1 MNLRKIDRPL
11 GLTVGLTVFIALI
24 IIRLL
29 YVQTSVKAQ
38 TLAIGGTDG
47 IVSEETARLQSVRGS
62 VYDRWGSLLAGN
74 ALVYEVAVD
83 LRKVDGNEQDL
94 AMTLSSIL
102 GLDFNKVLS
111 AVSQKPNDSQV
122 NATIT
127 RRANS
132 AQVQQLSDILWDANP
147 DSPNIAGVNWI
158 PYLQRSYPEGELA
171 STILGYVPFNHDSRV
186 GYFGVEEKHND
197 LLAGK
202 EKVVKYNLDP
212 YKTDALPDIPPGA
225 TIILTIDREI
235 QAMAEEKLDQALA
248 STRAET
254 GTIIIE
260 DPRTGEILAMA
271 SSPRM
276 DPNDYINGLEKF
288 VGPAPYNDNKPGMVI
303 PFNKAITSTYE
314 PGSVFKVLTMA
325 AALDSETV
333 TPDSTF
339 LDTGVIVVGGVPF
352 YNWDRSGHGNVTMTQ
367 CMQLSLNVCLAHLAV
382 EMGPT
387 KFYDY
392 IDAFGIGHRTNIDLA
407 GEAIFPVR
415 MNLDKVTSDLGANA
429 FGQGISVTPIQ
440 MVMAISAV
448 ANDGKM
454 MAPHVMK
461 AFIKDN
467 QQVNI
472 NPVLVNTPISA
483 DTAETLT
490 EMLAISLEKESS
502 DALVEGYRVAGKTG
516 TAEIVENGEYSYT
529 EYNASFVGWGPADD
543 PRFLVYIWLE
553 RPRSAIWGSVVA
565 APVFSEV
572 VQDLVILMDLPPDE
586 IRWEL
591 EGK

>member
-1 MNLRKIDRPL
+1 MNLRKVDRPL

-24 IIRLL
+24 IFRIL
-29 YVQTSVKAQ
+29 YVQTTVKAQ
-38 TLAIGGTDG
+38 NLAIGGTDG
-47 IVSEETARLQSVRGS
+47 SVTEETAKLQSVRGS
-62 VYDRWGSLLAGN
+62 IYDRWGSLLAGN
-74 ALVYEVAVD
+74 QLVYEVAVD
-83 LRKVDGNEQDL
+83 LRKIDGNEQDL

-102 GLDFNKVLS
+102 NLDFNEVLS
-111 AVSQKPNDSQV
+111 LVNQKPTDGRINV
-122 NATIT
+122 TIE
-127 RRANS
+127 RRATS
-132 AQVQQLSDILWDANP
+132 AQVQQLSDILWDTDPA
-147 DSPNIAGVNWI
+147 SPNLAGINWF
-158 PYLQRSYPEGELA
+158 PYLQRVYPEGELA
-171 STILGYVPFNHDSRV
+171 STLLGYVPFNHDSRV
-186 GYFGVEEKHND
+186 GYFGVEEKHNN

-202 EKVVKYNLDP
+202 EKIVTYNLDP

-225 TIILTIDREI
+225 SIILTIDREI
-235 QAMAEEKLDQALA
+235 QAMAEKKLDQALA
-248 STRAET
+248 STRAQS

-260 DPRTGEILAMA
+260 DPRSGEILAMA

-276 DPNDYINGLEKF
+276 DPNDYISGLQKF
-288 VGPAPYNDNKPGMVI
+288 VGPDPYNDNKPGMVI
-303 PFNKAITSTYE
+303 PFNKAITGTYE

-325 AALDSETV
+325 AALDSGLV
-333 TPDSTF
+333 TPDTTY
-339 LDTGVIVVGGVPF
+339 LETGVIEVGGVQF
-352 YNWDRSGHGNVTMTQ
+352 YNWDRAGHGTVTMTQ
-367 CMQLSLNVCLAHLAV
+367 CMQLSLNVCLAHLAK

-387 KFYDY
+387 TFYSY
-392 IDAFGIGHRTNIDLA
+392 LEAFGIGHRTNIDLA

-415 MNLDKVTSDLGANA
+415 MDLTKVTSDLGANA

-448 ANDGKM
+448 ANDGRM

-461 AFIKDN
+461 AFIKDD

-483 DTAETLT
+483 ETAHTLT

-516 TAEIVENGEYSYT
+516 TAEIVEDGQYSYT
-529 EYNASFVGWGPADD
+529 EYNASFVGWGPTDD

-565 APVFSEV
+565 APLFSEV
-572 VQDLVILMDLPPDE
+572 VQELVILMDLPPDD
-586 IRWEL
+586 IRHQL